1 MTAAASSE
9 EMLLTRDAAL
19 PEVQRARAPWRLRGD
34 GWILLLGL
42 PEEARRDPRHIPPVL
57 RACPLG
63 GPSIVMFVDYSD
75 SPAGPYRELLYI
87 PGRFTLPGGRRA
99 WSVTR
104 IYVSTWDSV
113 VNGRLNWGIPKDHA
127 AFSREPGG
135 GDGHGERIRVQ
146 ADGRSVATL
155 ALHAR
160 GPSLP
165 VHAGF
170 LPASL
175 SRLVQHHAGRRFEF
189 VPGASGRAGLAAAD
203 ALESDPAL
211 FPELAGARV
220 RLALRVPRFS
230 LSFPVAEVSNLV

>member
-1 MTAAASSE
+1 MSE

-19 PEVQRARAPWRLRGD
+19 PEVQRARAPWQLRGD

-42 PEEARRDPRHIPPVL
+42 AEEVRRDPRHIPAVL

-63 GPSIVMFVDYSD
+63 GPSIVMFVDYRD

-87 PGRFTLPGGRRA
+87 PGRFTLPDGRRA

-127 AFSREPGG
+127 EFTRQFDRE
-135 GDGHGERIRVQ
+135 DGRGERIRVQ
-146 ADGRSVATL
+146 VDGRRVASL
-155 ALHAR
+155 ALRAR

-165 VHAGF
+165 VPGGL
-170 LPASL
+170 LPAAL

-203 ALESDPAL
+203 ALDSDPAL
-211 FPELAGARV
+211 FPDLAGARV

-230 LSFPVAEVSNLV
+230 LSFPVAEVSNLA